1 ADARMKSLS
10 GGSRRRASLGRAL
23 ISEPDLLML
32 DEPTNHLDIPTIE
45 WLEKMINDFRGAVL
59 VITHDRQFLQR
70 ISNRIIEL
78 DRGHIRSWDG
88 DYESFLV
95 FRDQQLAAEE
105 KANMEF
111 DKRLA

>member
-59 VITHDRQFLQR
+59 VITHDRQFLQK

-78 DRGHIRSWDG
+78 DRGHIRSWSG
-88 DYESFLV
+88 DYESFLE

-105 KANMEF
+105 KS
-111 DKRLA
+111 